1 LGKPTHNGFQERV
14 FSRVVYLDGK
24 LKKRLK
30 EENFEMSVLN
40 SFNEQQVSI
49 IKQALQ
55 AKESKE
61 YTGWIRISLVKKIRP
76 KNYYNFIKKEKIS
89 TRLEKEDNNSSDKDD
104 GSVDSRNATDDE
116 RLGDFLLSKHF
127 LEEDYVSPKNNL
139 QLVKSTR
146 VQEHYFPYLKVK
158 WLNYKN

>member
-14 FSRVVYLDGK
+14 FSRGVYLDGK

-40 SFNEQQVSI
+40 SFNEQRVSV

-61 YTGWIRISLVKKIRP
+61 YTGWMTDKLSKENQAKELLQFYKKD
-76 KNYYNFIKKEKIS
+76 KIS
-89 TRLEKEDNNSSDKDD
+89 TRLEKDDNYSGDEDD
-104 GSVDSRNATDDE
+104 GSVDSRTATDDE
-116 RLGDFLLSKHF
+116 SLGDFLLSKNF
-127 LEEDYVSPKNNL
+127 LEEDYVSPKK
-139 QLVKSTR
+139 QPATGTKYSSTGTLLSAPEGE
-146 VQEHYFPYLKVK
+146 VVEL
-158 WLNYKN
+158 